1 MHHYAESECFR
12 LRIQDSIEVGGPDW
26 EEVKEIYASAR
37 ELTGMFVMTDEGPL
51 EMRNPWDPPDA
62 ADAMA

>member
-1 MHHYAESECFR
+1 MRQIIALLNLTE
-12 LRIQDSIEVGGPDW
+12 DSVEVGGPDW

-51 EMRNPWDPPDA
+51 DMRNPWDPPDNGDA
-62 ADAMA
+62 AMA